1 MSYKYL
7 FKMILLGQPGVGK
20 TSLMARIT
28 RSCDTPCY
36 QPTIGID
43 FGSTSTSI
51 FDGPIIKTQIW
62 DTAGQEY
69 FAPIVRNYYQDIA
82 AAIFIYDV
90 GDYDSYIGIKHWMSE
105 LSAAN
110 RHPCKWVLVGNKID
124 KLHRKV
130 SEETAREFANNNGMD
145 YYEISV
151 RKNDNVSLF
160 FYDVVKS
167 IYEGIDEAV
176 NVLPTGVKR
185 GISKISSESVNLDK
199 PPPDTLCCRIL

>member
-1 MSYKYL
+1 M
-7 FKMILLGQPGVGK
+7 GQPGVGK

-28 RSCDTPCY
+28 RSSHTPCY

-43 FGSTSTSI
+43 FGSTITPI

-90 GDYDSYIGIKHWMSE
+90 GDYDSYIGVKHWMSE

-130 SEETAREFANNNGMD
+130 SEETAKEFAKNNNMD

-160 FYDVVKS
+160 FYDVIKS
-167 IYEGIDEAV
+167 IYESIDEAV
-176 NVLPTGVKR
+176 NVLPIGVKR
-185 GISKISSESVNLDK
+185 GISQISSESVDLVH
-199 PPPDTLCCRIL
+199 PSPDTLCCCVL

>member
-1 MSYKYL
+1 
-7 FKMILLGQPGVGK
+7 
-20 TSLMARIT
+20 
-28 RSCDTPCY
+28 
-36 QPTIGID
+36 
-43 FGSTSTSI
+43 
-51 FDGPIIKTQIW
+51 
-62 DTAGQEY
+62 
-69 FAPIVRNYYQDIA
+69 
-82 AAIFIYDV
+82 
-90 GDYDSYIGIKHWMSE
+90 MSE

-130 SEETAREFANNNGMD
+130 SEETAREFAKNNGMD

-185 GISKISSESVNLDK
+185 GISKISSESVDLGA
-199 PPPDTLCCRIL
+199 PPPDTLCCHIL

>member
-20 TSLMARIT
+20 TSLMARII

-130 SEETAREFANNNGMD
+130 SEETAREFAKNNGMD

-160 FYDVVKS
+160 LYDVVKS

-176 NVLPTGVKR
+176 NVLPAGVKR
-185 GISKISSESVNLDK
+185 GISQISSKSVDLGT
-199 PPPDTLCCRIL
+199 PPPDTLCCHIL